1 MFSRVKIDTDLSPI
15 LEINHKLRPAQSCI
29 STTIFKSNTKFPS
42 SLCHENT
49 TIHQNWWRPEELP
62 IAQIEDELNMDI
74 KTVSSVLLPPGNVIP
89 MHTDTFDKMRKE
101 FPLRDDYV
109 RAVIY
114 ASSYSPGQLTQIR
127 WEKQWHTHTFWAPG
141 DGYIW
146 NDKVPHVTV
155 NGSLQDL
162 YMVNFSGFMKK

>member
-1 MFSRVKIDTDLSPI
+1 MFTRVKVQTDLSAI

-29 STTIFKSNTKFPS
+29 ATKIFKVEETKFPS
-42 SLCHENT
+42 SICKENT
-49 TIHQNWWRPEELP
+49 TIHQNWWQLNELP
-62 IAQIEDELNMDI
+62 IAKIEEELGMDI

-89 MHTDTFDKMRKE
+89 IHSDTFDKMRSE
-101 FPLRDDYV
+101 YPGRDDYV

-114 ASSYSPGQLTQIR
+114 VSSYSPGQLTQVR

-146 NDKVPHVTV
+146 NDQVPHVTV

-162 YMVNFSGFMKK
+162 YIVNFSGFLR